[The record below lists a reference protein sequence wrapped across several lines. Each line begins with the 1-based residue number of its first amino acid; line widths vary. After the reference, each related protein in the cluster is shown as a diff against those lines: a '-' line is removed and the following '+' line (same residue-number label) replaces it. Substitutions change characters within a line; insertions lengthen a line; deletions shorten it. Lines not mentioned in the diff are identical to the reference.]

1 MYFTFFKKK
10 LHNFQRVKGYPIS
23 DKDVNADN
31 AGLAMDETMFAKA
44 ERMFYCYYQFLM
56 DSEITT
62 KIKPLEN
69 VPDSEDEYVQVNSNY
84 LNDKIKGNPNIQ
96 SKLIVLDYF
105 KFFLSLNDQI
115 SQPEARNDFLKKING
130 VIDETQHEIDMMQ
143 HKRPAEGQG
152 VFPLE
157 HQVFDEWLEDSVVSL
172 YVNED
177 TKYVD
182 SFASMT
188 EYLVNPAIKKKNY
201 LILKELADNYIP
213 HLEKFPQ
220 YFSTIKDAALCN
232 QNNCYDMKPITSS
245 ITKKSELKKYSDA
258 KRFFDEQA
266 TMCQSQQVIVHQR
279 GFKGEKLT
287 ALETKFHKNN
297 INMRRYSEVPY
308 LSKVRIQD
316 LPGGMVSLDQLPK
329 F

>member
-1 MYFTFFKKK
+1 
-10 LHNFQRVKGYPIS
+10 
-23 DKDVNADN
+23 
-31 AGLAMDETMFAKA
+31 
-44 ERMFYCYYQFLM
+44 M

-62 KIKPLEN
+62 KIKPLES
-69 VPDSEDEYVQVNSNY
+69 VPDSEDEYIQDKNDY
-84 LNDKIKGNPNIQ
+84 LNDKIKGNPNVE

-115 SQPEARNDFLKKING
+115 SDVKARNDFLNKING
-130 VIDETQHEIDMMQ
+130 VIDATQHEIDMMQ
-143 HKRPAEGQG
+143 HKRPSEGQG

-157 HQVFDEWLEDSVVSL
+157 HKVLDDWLEDSVVSL
-172 YVNED
+172 YVNEEE
-177 TKYVD
+177 KYVD

-213 HLEKFPQ
+213 YLEKFPQ
-220 YFSTIKDAALCN
+220 YFSKIKDAALCN
-232 QNNCYDMKPITSS
+232 QNNCYEMKPITDS
-245 ITKKSELKKYSDA
+245 ITKKSDLKKYSDA

-266 TMCQSQQVIVHQR
+266 TMCQSQQLTIHQP

-287 ALETKFHKNN
+287 LLETKFHRNN
-297 INMRRYSEVPY
+297 INMRRYSEVSY
-308 LSKVRIQD
+308 LSKARIQD

-329 F
+329 FQDNLQDMPD